1 MAEKREVK
9 KRVSEKTF
17 WPNVLSTATYKI
29 QAPGLSA
36 THCRLTA
43 PPAGTTIVSRLIGF
57 VALNQCGGLRS
68 GSDEVTS
75 LAPVEGNRLERVSA
89 L

>member
-1 MAEKREVK
+1 M
-9 KRVSEKTF
+9 
-17 WPNVLSTATYKI
+17 
-29 QAPGLSA
+29 
-36 THCRLTA
+36 
-43 PPAGTTIVSRLIGF
+43 SRLIGF